1 MFTPWIRKK
10 ALKRAPRRKRLV
22 VQGEPLNLVSLMVLL
37 GVVILFG
44 VFVVSLT
51 RAFSGG

>member
-1 MFTPWIRKK
+1 MFSPWIRKR
-10 ALKRAPRRKRLV
+10 ALKRGSRRKKLV

-37 GVVILFG
+37 GVVIAFG
-44 VFVVSLT
+44 IFVVSLT